1 MSRRSIRAFPI
12 AVVALVAMLIFP
24 SGAPAEQP
32 LFFTNEWDFEETFTD
47 FCGVTGLTVEA
58 NFTGHENVQ
67 IRSNPNK
74 GEFPFFSVHVQFFDT
89 WTGPNGKVVT
99 VEANRRARDIEIVD
113 NGDGTIT
120 IHEKVTGAAVTI
132 TGPDGERSI
141 DRGLAIFAFTV
152 DYNGTPGDPE
162 DDIFV
167 SDDGIVKMAGPHPDL
182 EDEGAF
188 CPIAVPAFTS

>member
-1 MSRRSIRAFPI
+1 MSRHSIRAFPI
-12 AVVALVAMLIFP
+12 AVAALVAMLIFP
-24 SGAPAEQP
+24 AGAPAEQP
-32 LFFTNEWDFEETFTD
+32 QFFTNEWDFNETFED
-47 FCGVTGLTVEA
+47 FCGVAGLTVEA

-99 VEANRRARDIEIVD
+99 VEANFRLRDIEIID

-120 IHEKVTGAAVTI
+120 IHQKVTGAPNTI

-152 DYNGTPGDPE
+152 DYNGTPSDP
-162 DDIFV
+162 DDDVFV
-167 SDDGIVKMAGPHPDL
+167 SDDGIVRMAGPHPDL
-182 EDEGAF
+182 EDGGAF